1 MTELVHHMETLDER
15 NIKNKSIVRLSHV
28 VLGCGEM
35 VQFPADK
42 VRELCQGQYQNIVKL
57 HGHVKS
63 QGPCYAGKISNV
75 MFRLAVVCILYGTH
89 NDTDTFLAAHQI
101 ML

>member
-1 MTELVHHMETLDER
+1 METLDER

-63 QGPCYAGKISNV
+63 QGLLPAKFGFCPHDW
-75 MFRLAVVCILYGTH
+75 LAW
-89 NDTDTFLAAHQI
+89 LALLCH
-101 ML
+101 

>member
-42 VRELCQGQYQNIVKL
+42 VRELCQGQYQNIVK
-57 HGHVKS
+57 S

-75 MFRLAVVCILYGTH
+75 MFRLAVVCILYGSH